1 MNETDQL
8 KLIERRNQLVE
19 KIGKLK
25 GAIRGT
31 LVKTKKKCGKKTCQ
45 CEQGQLHPHMYV
57 SIHRK
62 PRNKVVYIRSREIED
77 TQIGIQAYRQVL
89 HILDEL
95 SLINIEL
102 IKSQWPM
109 TRNLTDKNKQQKGA
123 TQGKGLASR

>member
-1 MNETDQL
+1 
-8 KLIERRNQLVE
+8 
-19 KIGKLK
+19 
-25 GAIRGT
+25 
-31 LVKTKKKCGKKTCQ
+31 
-45 CEQGQLHPHMYV
+45 MYV